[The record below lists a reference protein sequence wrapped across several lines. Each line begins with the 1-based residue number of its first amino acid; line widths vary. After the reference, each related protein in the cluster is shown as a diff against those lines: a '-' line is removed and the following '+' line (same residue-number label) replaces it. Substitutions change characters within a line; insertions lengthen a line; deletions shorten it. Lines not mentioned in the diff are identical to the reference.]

1 MSYRQWS
8 IDKVDLLISQKYEEA
23 ERHRRTEH
31 LGTIFSK
38 LKKKLVF
45 SGLQATEMVEKDASE
60 TS

>member
-1 MSYRQWS
+1 MSYGQS
-8 IDKVDLLISQKYEEA
+8 LIDKVDLLISQKYEEA

-38 LKKKLVF
+38 RKKKTF
-45 SGLQATEMVEKDASE
+45 SGLQAAELVEKDASE